1 MVLLKIGEL
10 EIQLH
15 RKAIKNLHLSVL
27 PPDGCVR
34 VSAPLAMTD
43 TALRM
48 AVISRIP
55 WIRKQQSAFLNQS
68 RQSVREMVNGECHYV
83 WGKKYRL
90 NIVHSTGQ
98 HRIEFANANRLDM
111 HVRSGTS
118 TQNKNKLI
126 ETFYRQQL
134 QERLNQLYSSLMP
147 RIGVTPDF
155 IGIRKMKTRWGSSN
169 PSSKRIW
176 INLEL
181 SKKPVE
187 CLEFILVHELVHLI
201 ERHHNDRFV
210 MHMDQILPQ
219 WRERKAL
226 LNSLPLGHDLSY

>member
-1 MVLLKIGEL
+1 MVLLQIGEL

-34 VSAPLAMTD
+34 VSAPLMMTD
-43 TALRM
+43 TAIRM

-55 WIRKQQSAFLNQS
+55 WIRKQQSSFINQS
-68 RQSVREMVNGECHYV
+68 RQSAREMVNGECHYV
-83 WGKKYRL
+83 WGRKYRL
-90 NIVHSTGQ
+90 NIVYSTGQ

-111 HVRSGTS
+111 YVRSETS
-118 TQNKNKLI
+118 MQNKNKLI
-126 ETFYRQQL
+126 EIFYRQLL
-134 QERLNQLYSSLMP
+134 QERLNHLCSSLMP
-147 RIGVTPDF
+147 KIGVTPDF
-155 IGIRKMKTRWGSSN
+155 IRIRKMKTRWGSSN

-181 SKKPVE
+181 AKKPVE

-201 ERHHNDRFV
+201 ERHHNERFV
-210 MHMDQILPQ
+210 MYMDQFLPQ
-219 WRERKAL
+219 WRERKIL
-226 LNSLPLGHDLSY
+226 LNSLPLSAE